1 MIEIPKECPSCSTTL
16 YEENGQLFCPN
27 NIDCPAQ
34 SQKAFEHF
42 AKSAELKGFGPAVI
56 EKLELQSI
64 FDFFTLSY
72 DDLLEATKSEKLSVK
87 LFEEL
92 KKLHN
97 LDIATFLTCLG
108 ISGLGKVRAKQLA
121 NVISSVREINNDT
134 CRQAKLGEIT
144 TDSVMS
150 YLADNP
156 EVFDIKLKE
165 SKAEITN
172 QIKATVCI
180 TGSLK
185 DFKSRKEATEYLEK
199 NGYKVASSV
208 TKDVSILI
216 CEDESKINS
225 SSYKKAL
232 EKNLTITTIFN
243 LINEEAK

>member
-16 YEENGQLFCPN
+16 YEENGQLFCLN

-64 FDFFTLSY
+64 FDFFELSY

-92 KKLHN
+92 KKLQS

-108 ISGLGKVRAKQLA
+108 IAGLGKVRAKQLA
-121 NVISSVREINNDT
+121 DVISSVTEINNET
-134 CRQAKLGEIT
+134 CRKAKLGEIT

-150 YLADNP
+150 YLANNP
-156 EVFDIKLKE
+156 KIFDIKLKQCE
-165 SKAEITN
+165 ARITN
-172 QIKATVCI
+172 QTKATVCI

-185 DFKSRKEATEYLEK
+185 DFKNRKDATEFLEK
-199 NGYKVASSV
+199 AGYKVTSSI